1 MKKPISLVTGGAGFI
16 GSHTVD
22 NLVEKGHEV
31 RIIDNLIGS
40 NLNNL
45 KKHKNNLSVK
55 FEKIDINSINNNK
68 IFNDVD
74 YIFHFAGIGDIV
86 PSIEDPYK
94 YFHTNLSGT
103 LKVLEN
109 ARNSQIKKFVYAA
122 SSSCYGLAAT
132 PTNESHPIN
141 TEYPYAL
148 SKYFG
153 EQACFHWSKVYDL
166 KVNSIRIFNAYG
178 RRVKTT
184 GAYGA
189 VFGVFLKQ
197 KIENQPFTIVGDGK
211 QSRDFI
217 YATDVANAF
226 CLAAET
232 KHTNQIYNLG
242 NGDPKS
248 INYVADLIGGKK
260 TYIPERPG
268 EPKCTWADITKIKNQ
283 LNFQPKVSIEN
294 GVNLM
299 LENID
304 DWKDAP
310 LWDKSSIDKATTT
323 WFKYLSK

>member
-31 RIIDNLIGS
+31 RIMDNLIGS

-68 IFNDVD
+68 IFKDVD

-94 YFHTNLSGT
+94 YFQTNLNGT

-122 SSSCYGLAAT
+122 SSSCYGLATT

-166 KVNSIRIFNAYG
+166 KVNSIRMCQ
-178 RRVKTT
+178 
-184 GAYGA
+184 
-189 VFGVFLKQ
+189 LK
-197 KIENQPFTIVGDGK
+197 I
-211 QSRDFI
+211 
-217 YATDVANAF
+217 
-226 CLAAET
+226 L
-232 KHTNQIYNLG
+232 
-242 NGDPKS
+242 
-248 INYVADLIGGKK
+248 
-260 TYIPERPG
+260 
-268 EPKCTWADITKIKNQ
+268 
-283 LNFQPKVSIEN
+283 
-294 GVNLM
+294 
-299 LENID
+299 
-304 DWKDAP
+304 
-310 LWDKSSIDKATTT
+310 
-323 WFKYLSK
+323 